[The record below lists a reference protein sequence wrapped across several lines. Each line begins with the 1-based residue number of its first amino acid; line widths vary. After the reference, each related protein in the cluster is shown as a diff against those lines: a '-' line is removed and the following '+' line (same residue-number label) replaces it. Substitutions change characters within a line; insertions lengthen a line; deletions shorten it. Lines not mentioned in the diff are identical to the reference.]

1 MNNRPRLYRSIPYWV
16 LVIASVAAIAYGA
29 WLTVDKLSIMTA
41 TLADGTATGV
51 EVYAGQAW
59 VAFAAAFVAAGLIGL
74 VSALSLAVARSV
86 FASPAAAVVDVVE
99 IVEEPA
105 SESVESVEPTNDA
118 SDSVEQ
124 PVEEV
129 SDSSAQR

>member
-16 LVIASVAAIAYGA
+16 LVIASIAAVAYGA

-74 VSALSLAVARSV
+74 VAALALAVARSV
-86 FASPAAAVVDVVE
+86 FSTTAPAAVEVVE
-99 IVEEPA
+99 IVEEPV
-105 SESVESVEPTNDA
+105 SEPVVTDDVADDTTAPVVESDA
-118 SDSVEQ
+118 
-124 PVEEV
+124 
-129 SDSSAQR
+129 ATTQR